1 MKKLLFTFIIL
12 LLSLASNIVVADKGS
27 NKVTTL
33 SAEDLE
39 NERKIN
45 AVIVKEARIRAE
57 TNPGFRDL
65 KPGIANTDY
74 LERCLLKSGGDIC
87 YGIQNIKFTGKDDG
101 PRLKSSSIGSNKYG
115 VRILTRLI
123 LEMGPIVDS
132 DGSFFSTLNNLVASS
147 NDEPNIYLKMKKN
160 FDVKYVLDYEYSER
174 DRQLF
179 NEEEKEELLGVYSNG
194 QVVLKINRKER
205 ENSYS
210 KDLWLYIEYRDV
222 KYGKQFLEK
231 NRPVTATI
239 DDF

>member
-12 LLSLASNIVVADKGS
+12 LLSLASNIVVADRGS
-27 NKVTTL
+27 NNVTTL
-33 SAEDLE
+33 SAEELE

-65 KPGIANTDY
+65 KPGIAIIDY

-87 YGIQNIKFTGKDDG
+87 YGIQNIKFTGKYG
-101 PRLKSSSIGSNKYG
+101 QWRKISSIGTNKFG
-115 VRILTRLI
+115 VQILTRLM
-123 LEMGPIVDS
+123 LDMGPIVDS

-160 FDVKYVLDYEYSER
+160 FDAKYVLDYEYSER

-179 NEEEKEELLGVYSNG
+179 NEGVKKELLGVYSNG

-205 ENSYS
+205 DYS
-210 KDLWLYIEYRDV
+210 KDLWLYIEYRDIDSA
-222 KYGKQFLEK
+222 KSFLK
-231 NRPVTATI
+231 INRPVTATL

>member
-45 AVIVKEARIRAE
+45 AVIVKEAKIRAE

-65 KPGIANTDY
+65 KPGIAEPDY
-74 LERCLLKSGGDIC
+74 KKNCDIKKGGDTC
-87 YGIQNIKFTGKDDG
+87 YGIQNIKFTGKYG
-101 PRLKSSSIGSNKYG
+101 QRRKISSIGTNKFG
-115 VRILTRLI
+115 VQILTRLM
-123 LEMGPIVDS
+123 LDMGPIVDS

-160 FDVKYVLDYEYSER
+160 FDAKYVLDYEYSER

-210 KDLWLYIEYRDV
+210 KDLWLYIEYRNVED
-222 KYGKQFLEK
+222 GKLFLE
-231 NRPVTATI
+231 NYRPVEANLN
-239 DDF
+239 DF